1 MKWLEYQFLDA
12 PFQNLC
18 DLELVFGGAGDLV
31 NPAEL
36 AELLTGL
43 SKDDKDCSFEREF
56 VGATGKV
63 IRALE
68 KLGASERFFRL
79 SLVLRKPRSGIPS
92 DLRCAAGEKRVSH
105 HPTPD

>member
-18 DLELVFGGAGDLV
+18 DLELAFGGAGDLV

-36 AELLTGL
+36 AELLAGL

-56 VGATGKV
+56 VSATGKV

-68 KLGASERFFRL
+68 KLRWPIGTVFS
-79 SLVLRKPRSGIPS
+79 VI
-92 DLRCAAGEKRVSH
+92 AGLEKAKKR
-105 HPTPD
+105 HP